1 MPTLKLHDSLLISA
15 LLLVVQAAVCAMIFE
30 SGHELGRYPAL
41 LRKLRTVACGSLRMG
56 IAETLTVTCRAS
68 ADGPAHPRPAR
79 VRPTGRHG
87 VVCRRSA
94 GAVRPR
100 LRPGYVLHRLLSW
113 SSLYITLFKCL
124 YFLLSANSI
133 SSVDTVSMK
142 KVANHNFD
150 NFSWKKKS
158 PAAPAKELNLRSR
171 VNSSLG

>member
-1 MPTLKLHDSLLISA
+1 
-15 LLLVVQAAVCAMIFE
+15 MIFE
-30 SGHELGRYPAL
+30 SGHELGRYLAL

-100 LRPGYVLHRLLSW
+100 LRPGYVLDRLLSW

-124 YFLLSANSI
+124 YFLLSPNSI
-133 SSVDTVSMK
+133 SSVDTVIRVSTPFSSIPPAPRYGAK
-142 KVANHNFD
+142 KLYGASGRGGRLHTRHATRQSGRHGRGVGAD
-150 NFSWKKKS
+150 
-158 PAAPAKELNLRSR
+158 AC
-171 VNSSLG
+171 SLLSLV

>member
-100 LRPGYVLHRLLSW
+100 LRPGYVLDRLLSW

-124 YFLLSANSI
+124 YFLLSPNSI
-133 SSVDTVSMK
+133 SSS
-142 KVANHNFD
+142 ANVGGLIYRRIGVLQPRLQSQVKNQK
-150 NFSWKKKS
+150 N
-158 PAAPAKELNLRSR
+158 RT
-171 VNSSLG
+171 